1 MNSDSLAQRC
11 AGRGSG
17 WLRPGKAG
25 LKGKRTRKTLEIRK
39 ILSSGCEPRPTKAQS
54 RRSVASLATA
64 WITTTAM
71 RRHTRIWAMGKQ
83 PRKPQHTGAQGFI
96 PLEGSSARDA
106 RDEERA
112 RPAGCMTMARVQED
126 GPVIWEALPPL
137 HENRRGNGDRSNN
150 PNEAASA
157 WARAPRRRRSP
168 RHEGRP
174 ERGEPK
180 RGRERAQGVGVPYR
194 SEDIGE
200 RSAPGP
206 GRAKRARAGVNLWR
220 ET

>member
-1 MNSDSLAQRC
+1 MVA
-11 AGRGSG
+11 
-17 WLRPGKAG
+17 
-25 LKGKRTRKTLEIRK
+25 TRKGWSERKENSETLEIRK
-39 ILSSGCEPRPTKAQS
+39 IPSSGCETRPTKAQS

-64 WITTTAM
+64 WVTTTAM

-83 PRKPQHTGAQGFI
+83 PRKSLYTGAQGFI

-106 RDEERA
+106 KDEERA
-112 RPAGCMTMARVQED
+112 QPAGCTTMARVQGD
-126 GPVIWEALPPL
+126 GPVIWEALPL
-137 HENRRGNGDRSNN
+137 FHENRRGNGDRKNN

-157 WARAPRRRRSP
+157 WARAPRTRKSP

-174 ERGEPK
+174 KRGEPK
-180 RGRERAQGVGVPYR
+180 RGREGVQGVGVPNK

-200 RSAPGP
+200 RMAPGP
-206 GRAKRARAGVNLWR
+206 GRAKGARAGANLWG